1 MVYLCTMLHTYIH
14 EAYLYTYGTAKYF
27 SSITIQIHWYYW
39 KKKILPLTLLSLF
52 ETRLPKYLSEKCVFI
67 LIKLHH
73 TRTKHT
79 MHLSRLAVNTAFIN
93 PIKSGL
99 IQNVA
104 FIAIPITSYLL
115 VSNTPCELLP
125 WYNLP
130 FPHSSPFWVLST
142 KLLIQVSKPFLFQ
155 MTYTC

>member
-1 MVYLCTMLHTYIH
+1 MYYASYLHTWSIFVYLWNCQIFQFHY
-14 EAYLYTYGTAKYF
+14 YTNTL
-27 SSITIQIHWYYW
+27 ILLE

>member
-1 MVYLCTMLHTYIH
+1 MLLVILRKWCICVLCFILTYMKHICILM
-14 EAYLYTYGTAKYF
+14 ELPNISVPLLYKYID
-27 SSITIQIHWYYW
+27 ITG

-125 WYNLP
+125 
-130 FPHSSPFWVLST
+130 
-142 KLLIQVSKPFLFQ
+142 
-155 MTYTC
+155 